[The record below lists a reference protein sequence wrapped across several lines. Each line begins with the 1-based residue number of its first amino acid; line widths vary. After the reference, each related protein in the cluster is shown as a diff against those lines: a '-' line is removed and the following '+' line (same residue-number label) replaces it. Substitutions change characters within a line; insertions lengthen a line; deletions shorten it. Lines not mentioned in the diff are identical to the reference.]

1 MATTT
6 NRGTSPRKEA
16 TMATT
21 LPTTMGEI
29 ARVALSSFAQVPTS
43 VTIVHV
49 LTTNGEVPMTRSAA
63 EFWAVAAH

>member
-1 MATTT
+1 
-6 NRGTSPRKEA
+6 
-16 TMATT
+16 MATT

-49 LTTNGEVPMTRSAA
+49 LTTDGEVPMTRSAA